1 MTEHENTTE
10 VPLSLE
16 AGTLLKN
23 KRESLGMT
31 QKHVANRL
39 RLRVSVIQNI
49 ENNRFEPQQV
59 ATFTR
64 GYLRSYAKLVGL
76 DEKTVLAAL
85 EQTSE
90 AHVQPQE
97 TEMQSFSRKT
107 KHEKHNSRIMLLTWV
122 IAIVIIGISGAWWW
136 QNQQEDS
143 LAQVVTEANLDVE
156 PSAAEIA
163 DIDQFSADELIAST
177 PAEIAEIDQLSADKL
192 MASSRDEIASTDI
205 KPAIEGVTLAASDGD
220 ALETTTPELA
230 VNEDEVSEIIPD
242 APVAIIEAADEEQ
255 EPKLVVPEGMTR
267 LTMKFKADCWIQVKD
282 VNGKTLVSGTR
293 KPGQDVELAGKAPF
307 KVILGAPEGVTMTF
321 ASEPVDLSGYTSGKV
336 ARFTLPL

>member
-1 MTEHENTTE
+1 MTEHENTNE
-10 VPLSLE
+10 VPLSME

-31 QKHVANRL
+31 QKHVADRL
-39 RLRVSVIQNI
+39 RLRVSVIEDI
-49 ENNRFEPQQV
+49 ENNRFEEQQV
-59 ATFTR
+59 TTFTR

-76 DEKTVLAAL
+76 DEKIVLAAL

-90 AHVQPQE
+90 VHVKPQE

-107 KHEKHNSRIMLLTWV
+107 KHEKHNSRIMLLTWA
-122 IAIVIIGISGAWWW
+122 IAIVITGISGAWWW
-136 QNQQEDS
+136 QNQQENS
-143 LAQVVTEANLDVE
+143 LAQLSAQTAETEQVADD
-156 PSAAEIA
+156 A
-163 DIDQFSADELIAST
+163 DIDQMSADELIAST
-177 PAEIAEIDQLSADKL
+177 PAEIAPVSA
-192 MASSRDEIASTDI
+192 
-205 KPAIEGVTLAASDGD
+205 
-220 ALETTTPELA
+220 ALT
-230 VNEDEVSEIIPD
+230 VVSEADTAMSAAGDVTEPVV
-242 APVAIIEAADEEQ
+242 AAVAAEVTEEAAQEPVAVIEDAQEAEEPAA
-255 EPKLVVPEGMTR
+255 PVVPEGMTL

-282 VNGKTLVSGTR
+282 ANGKTLVSGTH

>member
-1 MTEHENTTE
+1 MTEHEKTNE
-10 VPLSLE
+10 VPLSME

-31 QKHVANRL
+31 QKHVADRL
-39 RLRVSVIQNI
+39 RLRVSVIEDI
-49 ENNRFEPQQV
+49 ENNRFEEQQV
-59 ATFTR
+59 TTFTR

-76 DEKTVLAAL
+76 DEKIVLAAL

-90 AHVQPQE
+90 VHVKPQE

-107 KHEKHNSRIMLLTWV
+107 KHEKHNSRIMLLTWA
-122 IAIVIIGISGAWWW
+122 IAIVITGISGAWWW
-136 QNQQEDS
+136 QNQQENS
-143 LAQVVTEANLDVE
+143 LAQLSVETAETEQVADD
-156 PSAAEIA
+156 A
-163 DIDQFSADELIAST
+163 DIDQMSADELIAST
-177 PAEIAEIDQLSADKL
+177 PAEIAPVSGAPAVVSQADTAMSAAD
-192 MASSRDEIASTDI
+192 
-205 KPAIEGVTLAASDGD
+205 VT
-220 ALETTTPELA
+220 E
-230 VNEDEVSEIIPD
+230 
-242 APVAIIEAADEEQ
+242 PVAAATEEVTEEAAQ
-255 EPKLVVPEGMTR
+255 EPVAVIEDAQETEEPAAPVVPEGMTL

-282 VNGKTLVSGTR
+282 ANGKTLVSGTR